1 MTRFISNSAASSRV
15 RAASAASP
23 TAMGVGSGSPGSGMS
38 TRVMSRRYRAIRHQ
52 RGRPPRNRA
61 RRREHRWPMAQ
72 EKTTPAFGQNA
83 WLVDEMYEQFRQDPA
98 SVSASWQEFFADYRP
113 TM

>member
-1 MTRFISNSAASSRV
+1 
-15 RAASAASP
+15 
-23 TAMGVGSGSPGSGMS
+23 
-38 TRVMSRRYRAIRHQ
+38 
-52 RGRPPRNRA
+52 
-61 RRREHRWPMAQ
+61 MAQ

-113 TM
+113 TMRGNGSAVQTAVPPSAPPAAPPAPSSASASSPPSPATTAPTAPVAAKPATAGDGAG